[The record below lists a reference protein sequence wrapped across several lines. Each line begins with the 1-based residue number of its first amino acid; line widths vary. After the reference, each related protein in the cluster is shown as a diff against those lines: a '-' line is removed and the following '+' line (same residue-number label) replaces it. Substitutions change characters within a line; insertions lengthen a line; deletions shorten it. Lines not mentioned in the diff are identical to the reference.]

1 MPSHRV
7 EFIVSI
13 LNGAALS
20 IKPIRRKIEKKKKDI
35 LNQRKSPLGRAF
47 CPSIGLF
54 ISPVAVEEIHE
65 TAVCETAFL
74 APESSD
80 DRANSK

>member
-1 MPSHRV
+1 M
-7 EFIVSI
+7 
-13 LNGAALS
+13 
-20 IKPIRRKIEKKKKDI
+20 
-35 LNQRKSPLGRAF
+35 NQRKSPLGRAF